1 MIEDVLSFSRAYI
14 SSKKE
19 RTLARK
25 IKIRAAYE
33 EIFGKKMRG
42 SCATCFIEA
51 MLEIVKSFKTLNI
64 KTMSINYE
72 LKRGVL
78 LQELGHPEM
87 ACTNDTLTDA
97 LAEWHLSRHPE
108 KAVLFARL
116 PSAIPPP
123 SPTVIKIIPP
133 AQPEEKKDLAA
144 SVMEIAGIQ
153 EDKKEEPEEKLKN
166 KPGRKSTKA
175 RK

>member
-1 MIEDVLSFSRAYI
+1 MIADEVLSFSKAYI

-19 RTLARK
+19 RTFARK
-25 IKIRAAYE
+25 IKIREAYKE
-33 EIFGKKMRG
+33 VFGKFMRG

-51 MLEIVKSFKTLNI
+51 MLEIVKSFKTLNV
-64 KTMSINYE
+64 KNMAINYE
-72 LKRGVL
+72 LKKGVL
-78 LQELGHPEM
+78 LQELGHPEK

-123 SPTVIKIIPP
+123 LPTVIQIIPP
-133 AQPEEKKDLAA
+133 AQPEKKDIVS
-144 SVMEIAGIQ
+144 SVMEMAGIQ
-153 EDKKEEPEEKLKN
+153 EEKKEELKVEKLRGK
-166 KPGRKSTKA
+166 KA